1 MRSHVMDD
9 RHLPTEQE
17 KVRVVKI
24 IAWRTCLPAAGL
36 LPLSVFGISRMFP
49 EIGDWVLITAAGV
62 LMAAM
67 LGFLA
72 YVAFCLRCPRCST
85 WRSVGVPKC
94 ASCGLRLEGPKISH
108 RTSMTP

>member
-1 MRSHVMDD
+1 MGTHVMND

-17 KVRVVKI
+17 KVRVAKI
-24 IAWRTCLPAAGL
+24 IAWRTYLPFACIFPLGL
-36 LPLSVFGISRMFP
+36 FGISR
-49 EIGDWVLITAAGV
+49 VLPDDREWILIVAAGV

-72 YVAFCLRCPRCST
+72 YIAFCLRCPRCST
-85 WRSVGVPKC
+85 WISVGIPKC
-94 ASCGLRLEGPKISH
+94 ASCGLKLESPGISH